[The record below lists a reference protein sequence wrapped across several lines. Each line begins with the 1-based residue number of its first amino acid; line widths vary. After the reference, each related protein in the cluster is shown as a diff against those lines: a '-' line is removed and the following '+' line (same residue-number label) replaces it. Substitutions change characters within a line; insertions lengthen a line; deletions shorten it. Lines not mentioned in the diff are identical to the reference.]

1 MTFTTGTQIKG
12 TYSIGSKRARF
23 QGTII
28 EVKPNLY
35 QPGFAEAEVE
45 LSEGTGI
52 LRDRFSICMTLN
64 HGEVADS
71 RYSNVKL
78 NN

>member
-1 MTFTTGTQIKG
+1 MFTTGTQIKG
-12 TYSIGSKRARF
+12 KYHIGGNVARF

-28 EVKPNLY
+28 EIKPNLY
-35 QPGFAEAEVE
+35 EEGCAEAEVE

-52 LRDRFSICMTLN
+52 LRDRFSICMTLAA
-64 HGEVADS
+64 GEVADS

-78 NN
+78 NK

>member
-1 MTFTTGTQIKG
+1 MFTTGTQIKG
-12 TYSIGSKRARF
+12 KYHIGGNVARF

-28 EVKPNLY
+28 EIKPNLY
-35 QPGFAEAEVE
+35 EEGCAEAEIE

-52 LRDRFSICMTLN
+52 LRDRFGICMKLYQGQVSDN
-64 HGEVADS
+64 

-78 NN
+78 NK

>member
-28 EVKPNLY
+28 EIKPNLY
-35 QPGFAEAEVE
+35 EPGFAEAEIE

-52 LRDRFSICMTLN
+52 LRDRFGICMKLYQGQVSDN
-64 HGEVADS
+64 

-78 NN
+78 NK